1 MIGLYCAQAW
11 AAVRTSFADRANFA
25 LQLGGMVLNDI
36 FFLALW
42 VMFFAGFRSVGGWT
56 LADTAL
62 LIGMMM
68 FVFGFAGVFL
78 GGYRDLAAALLR
90 DDLDGLLTQ
99 PKPLLP
105 QLLARESS
113 AAGWGDVI
121 AGAVVLSFA
130 GLSWAELPLLATGM
144 AAGLIVYVSAA
155 ISFACMAFWF
165 AGARTLARDL
175 TDFTVL
181 FSSNPAALISDLTK
195 VLAFTVLP
203 AGFVV
208 AMPVRFIREPS
219 PAALAIVLA
228 AALGYAAV
236 AAGLFALGLRRY
248 RRGAVP
254 SLGGV

>member
-1 MIGLYCAQAW
+1 MIGLYLAQAW
-11 AAVRTSFADRANFA
+11 ASVRTSFADPANFV
-25 LQLGGMVLNDI
+25 LQLGGMVLNDV

-42 VMFFAGFRSVGGWT
+42 VMFFARFRSVGGWT

-62 LIGMMM
+62 LVGMMM
-68 FVFGFAGVFL
+68 FVFGFVGVFL

-90 DDLDGLLTQ
+90 GDLDGLLTQ

-113 AAGWGDVI
+113 AAGWGDII
-121 AGAVVLSFA
+121 AGAVVLAFA
-130 GLSWAELPLLATGM
+130 DLSLGDLPLLVTGLVGG
-144 AAGLIVYVSAA
+144 AIVYVSAA

-175 TDFTVL
+175 TDFTVM
-181 FSSNPAALISDLTK
+181 FSSNPAAMISDVTK
-195 VLAFTVLP
+195 VIAFTVLP

-219 PAALAIVLA
+219 AAALGVVLA
-228 AALGYAAV
+228 AALGYGAA

-248 RRGAVP
+248 RRGETP

>member
-1 MIGLYCAQAW
+1 MIGLYLAQAW
-11 AAVRTSFADRANFA
+11 AAVRTAFADRANFA

-68 FVFGFAGVFL
+68 VVFGAAGVFL

-90 DDLDGLLTQ
+90 GDLDGLLTQ

-113 AAGWGDVI
+113 AAGWGDII
-121 AGAVVLSFA
+121 AGAVVLAFA
-130 GLSWAELPLLATGM
+130 GLSWRDLPLLATGL
-144 AAGLIVYVSAA
+144 AAGMVVYLSAA
-155 ISFACMAFWF
+155 ISFACMAFWL

-175 TDFTVL
+175 TDFTVM
-181 FSSNPAALISDLTK
+181 FSSNPAALISDITK
-195 VLAFTVLP
+195 VIAFTVLP

-208 AMPVRFIREPS
+208 AMPVRYIREPTL
-219 PAALAIVLA
+219 PALAIVLA

-248 RRGAVP
+248 RRGEAP